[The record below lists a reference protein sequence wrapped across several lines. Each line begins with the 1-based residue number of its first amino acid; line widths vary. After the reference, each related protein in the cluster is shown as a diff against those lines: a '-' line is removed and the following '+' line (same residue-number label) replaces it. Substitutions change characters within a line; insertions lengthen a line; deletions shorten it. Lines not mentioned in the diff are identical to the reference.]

1 MVIKCFIFIQNMNI
15 EEFREYCLTKP
26 ATTESFPFDE
36 TTLVF
41 KVAGK
46 MFALTDVEPPFSIN
60 LKCDPEMAVELRE
73 IYPNVRPGYHMN
85 KQHWNTID
93 VDGNIPDK
101 IIMEWI
107 DNSYDLI
114 VKSLTKALRAKFNL

>member
-1 MVIKCFIFIQNMNI
+1 MNI
-15 EEFREYCLTKP
+15 EEFREYCLAKP